1 MLFIQISF
9 NGKWV
14 ATAQKD
20 VSLPFVWLYVLYTYN
35 LEIKRA
41 RADQGKATADG
52 FVFLQ
57 KAIFRHTYKG
67 LWAFLKSL
75 LIHML
80 VWQVWESAPR

>member
-1 MLFIQISF
+1 M
-9 NGKWV
+9 WV

-52 FVFLQ
+52 FVFLFLQ
-57 KAIFRHTYKG
+57 KAIFRHTYEG

-75 LIHML
+75 LTYMI
-80 VWQVWESAPR
+80 VW